1 MISEGAFGQVVKVV
15 DERSGVPYAVKV
27 LPMLKEGD
35 KERVNREVEMLTRF
49 AHRRIVGLHESID
62 MGGHQAIVMELG
74 HRSLKDLILE
84 YEERKELIPPP
95 LTVMI
100 LVDICEGL
108 LWMHTHSSGSTAHGD
123 LKPENV
129 LLRENNRAFLCDL
142 GGSAPLDQQMTSTI
156 GELGTFEYNSPERA
170 MDSKGTPTPASD
182 VWSLGVL
189 AYRMVTGKGL
199 FEGLHLLQ
207 LSVAL
212 HTFDESKVALSIDP
226 CVREVLL
233 KMLDPNVGRRATTT
247 ALFEGGLLEGMLGP
261 ETVLSKMKT
270 IQVAT
275 GMNEIKQS
283 LSDVNVKEKTM
294 ELLMEKEKLVQERD
308 ELEREL
314 RSVQQSLER
323 TRERNLVSE
332 KEEEDEQRRHL
343 LARQTSSI
351 TMDPDTTILSNTQNM
366 HDTQFNTGKKDE
378 KQNDRSLLSLKKH
391 TFNISVHGDEHKYK
405 TTLFDPVSEG
415 VVSLAITVL
424 AIPEI
429 KNSDDG
435 LMVGLVDALSP
446 ELHYGYRKNHPYP
459 SSIAFAPKYGK
470 LHAVLPSTKQQDETI
485 PISPW
490 MNIGDRVVLE
500 VDMDARPRTAVFII
514 NGNVPLTFVSGL
526 PPSIRFVYMT
536 LVGLSVRFEGIS
548 RLKHATPLRRVIE
561 LKWNPEEV
569 RDSADMFM
577 NGMRSSV
584 LTVQT
589 QMPSL
594 VFTDPSHFRVED
606 NIITS
611 TGLVKRLK
619 YRRLWPAYSSFFLA
633 EPISE
638 GIVAIS
644 FNYLIEP
651 GDRGSHSISF
661 GLIDGTAPIP
671 EKKKR
676 FGKVQNSMSLTQVSE
691 LHFWTLETRKRITVT
706 PDIEVI
712 HHLVVEINMDS
723 TPRTA
728 KFFINGVPAET
739 VVVGLP
745 ESVHAGFSAKGEGPA
760 VRIDRITHL
769 NRGSAFTEQVKV
781 VEWPTAETHQ
791 GTDSDDDCDEKKKPQ
806 LPMMKLPELLFTNK
820 SHFLV
825 RSNILT
831 RTEKG
836 TGDKEGT
843 RSSTVLFA
851 EPITKGVVSL
861 RRKDLFNFG
870 LLDSSLA
877 VPSHGQDSVG
887 LSSGGK
893 LHVFSQIQLA
903 DSCCSS
909 LSMNDRVVMEVNM
922 DSTPRTVQFFVNG
935 KCTDSYVSGI
945 PESVRI
951 GVCRS
956 SFRFSV
962 VQFSADV
969 IGTSLQI
976 TSIVHSTQATPL
988 SNKMLE
994 IKWTDSKQ
1002 SLEERK
1008 EKCSK
1013 PIRREAEGSMP
1024 ALLMRNPE
1032 HFKIDG
1038 NVITRTAFDSA
1049 GLTSPFST
1057 VVFAEIVDKAIMSVT
1072 VTIPLYH
1079 LSLSLSES
1087 PRSVE
1092 W

>member
-15 DERSGVPYAVKV
+15 DERSGVSYAVKV

-49 AHRRIVGLHESID
+49 AHRRIVGIHESID
-62 MGGHQAIVMELG
+62 MGGHHAIVMELG

-84 YEERKELIPPP
+84 YEERKELIPLP

-226 CVREVLL
+226 CVRAVLL

-261 ETVLSKMKT
+261 ETALSKMKT
-270 IQVAT
+270 IQVWT
-275 GMNEIKQS
+275 GMKEIKES
-283 LSDVNVKEKTM
+283 LCDVNVKEKTM

-308 ELEREL
+308 ELERKL
-314 RSVQQSLER
+314 RSVQLSLQQ
-323 TRERNLVSE
+323 TRERNVVLE
-332 KEEEDEQRRHL
+332 KEEEDEQRQHL

-351 TMDPDTTILSNTQNM
+351 TIDPEPTILSKTQTMPTLMYYKHKQYQIDQRSHFDVSDNII
-366 HDTQFNTGKKDE
+366 TRTGFDDE
-378 KQNDRSLLSLKKH
+378 QDWR
-391 TFNISVHGDEHKYK
+391 
-405 TTLFDPVSEG
+405 TTLLEEPISTG

-424 AIPEI
+424 AIPEN
-429 KNSDDG
+429 KKSKEE
-435 LMVGLVDALSP
+435 LMVGLVDALSRTIESTDRLGMTFP
-446 ELHYGYRKNHPYP
+446 G
-459 SSIAFAPKYGK
+459 SVAFGIKYGR
-470 LHAVLPSTKQQDETI
+470 LYAVPRSSDPKKKRI
-485 PISPW
+485 NISPR
-490 MNIGDRVVLE
+490 IKIRDRVVLE

-526 PPSIRFVYMT
+526 PSSIRFGFSMKNEGV
-536 LVGLSVRFEGIS
+536 SIRFDGIS

-606 NIITS
+606 NIFSS
-611 TGLVKRLK
+611 TGLATNEVGGQLT
-619 YRRLWPAYSSFFLA
+619 SSSSSILLA

-644 FNYLIEP
+644 FTILMHDSLSEIFL
-651 GDRGSHSISF
+651 F

-671 EKKKR
+671 KQEQSL
-676 FGKVQNSMSLTQVSE
+676 GGIQNSIALSSMGGLLFESVKRSNPIDFQCEFRSGDSLVA
-691 LHFWTLETRKRITVT
+691 
-706 PDIEVI
+706 
-712 HHLVVEINMDS
+712 EINMDS
-723 TPRTA
+723 NPRTA
-728 KFFINGVPAET
+728 QFFVNREPVDA

-745 ESVHAGFSAKGEGPA
+745 ESVRVG
-760 VRIDRITHL
+760 
-769 NRGSAFTEQVKV
+769 
-781 VEWPTAETHQ
+781 Q
-791 GTDSDDDCDEKKKPQ
+791 GIEACKFGLT
-806 LPMMKLPELLFTNK
+806 ELLT
-820 SHFLV
+820 
-825 RSNILT
+825 
-831 RTEKG
+831 
-836 TGDKEGT
+836 
-843 RSSTVLFA
+843 
-851 EPITKGVVSL
+851 
-861 RRKDLFNFG
+861 
-870 LLDSSLA
+870 
-877 VPSHGQDSVG
+877 
-887 LSSGGK
+887 
-893 LHVFSQIQLA
+893 
-903 DSCCSS
+903 
-909 LSMNDRVVMEVNM
+909 
-922 DSTPRTVQFFVNG
+922 
-935 KCTDSYVSGI
+935 
-945 PESVRI
+945 
-951 GVCRS
+951 
-956 SFRFSV
+956 
-962 VQFSADV
+962 
-969 IGTSLQI
+969 
-976 TSIVHSTQATPL
+976 
-988 SNKMLE
+988 
-994 IKWTDSKQ
+994 
-1002 SLEERK
+1002 
-1008 EKCSK
+1008 
-1013 PIRREAEGSMP
+1013 
-1024 ALLMRNPE
+1024 
-1032 HFKIDG
+1032 
-1038 NVITRTAFDSA
+1038 
-1049 GLTSPFST
+1049 
-1057 VVFAEIVDKAIMSVT
+1057 
-1072 VTIPLYH
+1072 
-1079 LSLSLSES
+1079 
-1087 PRSVE
+1087 
-1092 W
+1092 